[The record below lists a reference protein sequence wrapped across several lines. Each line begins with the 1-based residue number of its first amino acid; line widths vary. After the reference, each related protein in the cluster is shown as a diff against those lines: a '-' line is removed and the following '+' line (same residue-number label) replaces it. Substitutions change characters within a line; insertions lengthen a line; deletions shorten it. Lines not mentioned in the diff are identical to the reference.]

1 LSETIDGPIK
11 ALVLLRI
18 DTRIEENV
26 LDELKSYEGVQQAH
40 MIYGPYDVYA
50 IVECPDY
57 DSLNNLVLYK
67 IRRLYG
73 IKSTTTCYLAE

>member
-1 LSETIDGPIK
+1 MAEIINGAIK

-18 DTRIEENV
+18 DPKIEMNV
-26 LDELKSYEGVQQAH
+26 VKELKTFSGVQEAH

-50 IVECPDY
+50 IIECPDY
-57 DSLNNLVLYK
+57 DALNDLVLHK